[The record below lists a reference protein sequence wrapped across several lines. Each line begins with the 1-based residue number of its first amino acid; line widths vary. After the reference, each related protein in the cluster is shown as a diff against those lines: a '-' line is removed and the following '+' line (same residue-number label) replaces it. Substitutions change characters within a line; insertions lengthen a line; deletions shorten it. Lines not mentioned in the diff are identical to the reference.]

1 MYSVLNLDFD
11 DDVNDYLIYKMKLN
25 IPENSSLFDLN
36 YQFIEDLVK
45 NKDNFISKIP
55 EEEHVEKLKFRYWCY
70 FIEIILYMNYFLV
83 TII

>member
-1 MYSVLNLDFD
+1 
-11 DDVNDYLIYKMKLN
+11 MKLN

-55 EEEHVEKLKFRYWCY
+55 EEEHVEKLKFRY
-70 FIEIILYMNYFLV
+70 
-83 TII
+83 